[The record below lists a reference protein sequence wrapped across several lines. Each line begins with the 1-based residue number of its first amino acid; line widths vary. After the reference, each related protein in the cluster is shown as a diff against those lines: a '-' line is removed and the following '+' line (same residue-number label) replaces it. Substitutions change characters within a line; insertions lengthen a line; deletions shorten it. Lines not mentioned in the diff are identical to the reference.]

1 MDKDL
6 ILRGVK
12 KKEKKKRIS
21 LKETKGYVQNHTPHI
36 SCLRQQILYKTL
48 ARIRGAASSQEPGN
62 LMEDTVTAMASA
74 SKPSNT
80 GASLLAAI

>member
-6 ILRGVK
+6 ILGGLK
-12 KKEKKKRIS
+12 KKEKKKIIS

-36 SCLRQQILYKTL
+36 SCSRQHILYKTQG
-48 ARIRGAASSQEPGN
+48 RIRGAASFQEPGN
-62 LMEDTVTAMASA
+62 LMEDIVTAMASA